1 MVTFRESSL
10 DDPTARAL
18 LTEYFDFR
26 AAGFPAAHGV
36 YRTVFPTP
44 AEFVPPRG
52 VFVLVE
58 DDGVAVGCGGIRRIE
73 LADHPNAAEIK
84 HLWLQPQLRSRGFGR
99 LLLAELQRHAVA
111 LGAQRLVLDT
121 NDSLTAAGAL
131 YRGAGFAEVSPY
143 NDNPNATTW
152 FAKAL

>member
-18 LTEYFDFR
+18 LTAYFEFR
-26 AAGFPAAHGV
+26 AAGFPSAEGT
-36 YRTVFPTP
+36 YRTVFPMP
-44 AEFVPPRG
+44 AEFEPPRG

-73 LADHPNAAEIK
+73 LADHPNAAEVK

-131 YRGAGFAEVSPY
+131 YRGAGFAEVAPY